1 MGSLG
6 IAIEGGRYVRVDSS
20 LGDLYRTVRLR
31 TLHAGQDTAKL
42 DFCVFGKKGPS
53 IRKTVVL
60 KGLAGDDK
68 PSELR
73 LRVERRSFAVWNI
86 NVRKPGGSS
95 EEFQVRTGIGLWPVL
110 LLSAALLILIAWL
123 VFGILTKGAPD
134 HAPPV
139 PSAATVTTTS
149 SEETSESKTFDAQS
163 AEPLVEENI
172 ADETVSVFPEQT
184 ILYFLPESAALTRQ
198 TLSELDILAGIVPE
212 SIHLEIGGHC
222 AIFGTERGRVLLS
235 RARANAVADYLS
247 HQIPSSVSIEVRGYG
262 GSRPLNREFEFQD
275 KNRRVEINVIRGDE

>member
-42 DFCVFGKKGPS
+42 DFCVFGNKGPS

-60 KGLAGDDK
+60 KDLAGDDK

-95 EEFQVRTGIGLWPVL
+95 EEFQVRTGIGIWPVL

-123 VFGILTKGAPD
+123 VFGILTKGAP
-134 HAPPV
+134 APPV

-149 SEETSESKTFDAQS
+149 SDETPESKTFDAQS
-163 AEPLVEENI
+163 AEPLIEENI

-262 GSRPLNREFEFQD
+262 GSKPLNRKFEFQD
-275 KNRRVEINVIRGDE
+275 RNRRVEINVIRGDE